1 MMARPPAGGSSETG
15 ETGADEERVL
25 VLAPTGRDAELAS
38 RALAA
43 ARLACAVCP
52 DLRRAH
58 RELEVGAG
66 AVLIAD
72 EALPLEG
79 ASPWQDWIPPEPPWS
94 AIPIIVLTRP
104 FGRGS
109 HRFRQLRRL
118 EARDNVSF
126 LQRPVPKVTL
136 ISALRSAIAS
146 RRRQY
151 VIRDFLEER
160 KRSEEAL
167 IDADRRKDEFLA
179 ILAHELRNPL
189 APIVSSIETLSLST
203 DDPSRV
209 QASCQVLERQV
220 THIVRLVDDLLD
232 VSRITRN
239 MITLQNER
247 IDAADA
253 VRRALEGCAG
263 AAGARTLNV
272 DLGREPLMV
281 EGDFV
286 RLVQV
291 FSNILDNAIKYTARD
306 GRIEVTAGKDGGQ
319 AYVAVADDGIG
330 IAADMV
336 ERVFEMFS
344 RAEPGRVAGLG
355 IGLTLVRQL
364 VGLHQ
369 GAIRAESEGL
379 GKGSRFIVS
388 LPLAEAP
395 SAAAAVAPVEAAS
408 RPATAKRVLVVDD
421 NAEAADTL
429 GALLGLLGAEVRVVY
444 AGETALEAFRAFRPE
459 VVILDLSMP
468 GMDGYDVARSL
479 RGDPAS
485 GNSMLVALT
494 GWSQPEVRARV
505 LEAGFDRYLV
515 KPIKA
520 AHLRDLLAAEP
531 GPPPGA

>member
-1 MMARPPAGGSSETG
+1 MMAGPPAGGSTD
-15 ETGADEERVL
+15 TGADEERIL
-25 VLAPTGRDAELAS
+25 VLTPMGRDADLAA

-43 ARLACAVCP
+43 ARLACTVCP

-58 RELEVGAG
+58 QQLELGAG
-66 AVLIAD
+66 AILIAD
-72 EALPLEG
+72 EALPLKD
-79 ASPWQDWIPPEPPWS
+79 ASQWDDWIPPEPPWS
-94 AIPIIVLTRP
+94 AIPIIVLTRS

-109 HRFRQLRRL
+109 HHSRQLRRL

-189 APIVSSIETLSLST
+189 APIVSSIEALSLST
-203 DDPSRV
+203 HDPSLVR
-209 QASCQVLERQV
+209 AACGVLERHV

-239 MITLQNER
+239 MITLQCER

-253 VRRALEGCAG
+253 VRRALDNCAG
-263 AAGARTLNV
+263 AAGARALSV
-272 DLGREPLMV
+272 DLGGVPLVV

-291 FSNILDNAIKYTARD
+291 FSNILDNAIKYTASD
-306 GRIEVTAGKDGGQ
+306 GRIQVVAGKDGGQ
-319 AYVAVADDGIG
+319 AYVAIADDGIG
-330 IAADMV
+330 IAQGML
-336 ERVFEMFS
+336 ERIFEMFS

-364 VGLHQ
+364 VGLHH
-369 GAIRAESEGL
+369 GSIRAQSEGL

-388 LPLAEAP
+388 LPLAEAAV
-395 SAAAAVAPVEAAS
+395 AAAPVAPAEGPG
-408 RPATAKRVLVVDD
+408 RPTSGKRVLVVDD
-421 NAEAADTL
+421 NVEAADTL
-429 GALLGLLGAEVRVVY
+429 GTLLGLLGAKVRAVY
-444 AGETALEAFRAFRPE
+444 DGKAALEAFIAFRPQ
-459 VVILDLSMP
+459 VVIVDLSMP
-468 GMDGYDVARSL
+468 GMDGYDVVRSL
-479 RGDPAS
+479 RRQPES

-494 GWSQPEVRARV
+494 GWSQPKVRARV

-520 AHLRDLLAAEP
+520 ADLRDLLAAEP
-531 GPPPGA
+531 GPAGRT